1 MTSRRTTLGPIA
13 VNNRRISMGTT
24 TGRTTKQRMSIAA
37 PRVSSVT
44 DDVPHN
50 NNNNNADSSTVINTP
65 AVAGT
70 SRKSIVGGLS
80 NSNSESRRMSTLPP
94 MSSGMRTDPRPI
106 NEKAYMNAC
115 IKNLTQY
122 LSSTGYDQA
131 VSTKSLARPSS
142 TEITNIITF
151 LLRKIDPTFNSF
163 GSKFED
169 EVAQAFKRLAYP
181 LNVSKTALAA
191 VGSPHTWPA
200 LLSALT
206 WLIELLNCD
215 EATPP
220 EDDWKNTR
228 VQQQLDIKDI
238 EERGLRIFYKFVSES
253 YLAFLLGNDER
264 VVYCED
270 KFIECFER
278 DTAVV
283 AQKVDEITD
292 WNAHLVASMEQLRNT
307 TNE

>member
-1 MTSRRTTLGPIA
+1 
-13 VNNRRISMGTT
+13 
-24 TGRTTKQRMSIAA
+24 
-37 PRVSSVT
+37 
-44 DDVPHN
+44 
-50 NNNNNADSSTVINTP
+50 
-65 AVAGT
+65 
-70 SRKSIVGGLS
+70 
-80 NSNSESRRMSTLPP
+80 MSTLPP
-94 MSSGMRTDPRPI
+94 MANAMRTDPRPI
-106 NEKAYMNAC
+106 NDKAYMNAC

-122 LSSTGYDQA
+122 LLSNGYDQV
-131 VSTKSLARPSS
+131 VSTKSLARPSA
-142 TEITNIITF
+142 TEFTNIITY

-169 EVAQAFKRLAYP
+169 EVAQAFKRIGYP

-215 EATPP
+215 EATPK
-220 EDDWKNTR
+220 EEDWKNTR
-228 VQQQLDIKDI
+228 AQQQLDVKEI
-238 EERGLRIFYKFVSES
+238 EERGARTFYKFVSES

-278 DTAVV
+278 DTAIV

>member
-1 MTSRRTTLGPIA
+1 MPSRRTTLGPSA
-13 VNNRRISMGTT
+13 VNNRRTSTGASS
-24 TGRTTKQRMSIAA
+24 GRTAKQRMSIAA
-37 PRVSSVT
+37 PRVSSSA
-44 DDVPHN
+44 DDAPHN
-50 NNNNNADSSTVINTP
+50 HNGNVEALTVSNTP
-65 AVAGT
+65 AISGMGRRSLAT
-70 SRKSIVGGLS
+70 GLS
-80 NSNSESRRMSTLPP
+80 NSNSENRRMSTLPP
-94 MSSGMRTDPRPI
+94 MANAMRTDPRPI
-106 NEKAYMNAC
+106 NDKAYMNAC

-122 LSSTGYDQA
+122 LLSNGYDQV
-131 VSTKSLARPSS
+131 VSTKSLARPSA
-142 TEITNIITF
+142 TEFTNIITY

-169 EVAQAFKRLAYP
+169 EVAQAFKRIGYP

-215 EATPP
+215 EATPK
-220 EDDWKNTR
+220 EEDWKNTR
-228 VQQQLDIKDI
+228 AQQQLDVKEI
-238 EERGLRIFYKFVSES
+238 EERGARTFYKFVSES

-278 DTAVV
+278 DTAIV